1 MNQSNHFLN
10 ALLEGNSEQIQEIYR
25 LYFPKVRSFILNNK
39 GQETDVHDIFHDALL
54 YLIATAKE
62 RTLQIDS
69 FEAYL
74 FTICKNLWRR
84 ALKNKKNRVI
94 KEGSHHYI
102 DKQTDLGMFIMEQ
115 QRFDLYTEKYQE
127 LSQNCKDVLST
138 YFNGMSY
145 QEILEQLEYS
155 TINTVR
161 QRVFKCREKLIQLI
175 KSDPRFKKFNS

>member
-1 MNQSNHFLN
+1 MIQSNRFLN
-10 ALLEGNSEQIQEIYR
+10 ALLEGNSEQIQEIYS
-25 LYFPKVRSFILNNK
+25 LYYPKVRHFILNNK
-39 GQETDVHDIFHDALL
+39 GQETDVDDIFHDALL
-54 YLIATAKE
+54 YLLATAKE
-62 RTLQIDS
+62 RTLKIES
-69 FEAYL
+69 FEAYF

-84 ALKNKKNRVI
+84 ALKIKKNRVI
-94 KEGSHHYI
+94 KDDTYHYV
-102 DKQTDLGMFIMEQ
+102 DKQTDLGMFIIEQ

-175 KSDPRFKKFNS
+175 KSDSRFKKYNS